1 MSTRLFCQAVA
12 AILALAGPVTVN
24 LAGQNPPPALTP
36 RLALPSGRNAAEA
49 AGGSPGRRV
58 LLLSEYGRIPAIAVV
73 DTVLGRSLP
82 DSTLG
87 ITYDSE
93 LLDVARFGDSAYTTR
108 ALEYLGRKYAA
119 APPDVILAPGFQ
131 AVWLAD
137 RLRRGS
143 FPHASIIFL
152 GVDER
157 LLDSLPRDTPLTGV
171 SLRYDFAGTGQAI
184 RRLQPQIRRIV
195 IVAGV
200 GPFDLQWL
208 PVAHRELAALG
219 YDITELVGLPLTALR
234 DSVARLGK
242 STAIVYVNVFRDR
255 QGGRYVGR
263 TVGMEL
269 ARVASVPVY
278 SVHDIGV
285 GAGIVGGRVVSYGSQ
300 ARLASDL
307 TRRVL
312 AGESPASIPVVRD
325 SALVYEFDWRALK
338 RWHLSEANL
347 PPGSVV
353 LFREPTFYGRYRLQ
367 VLGFGGALI
376 IQFLLI
382 AALLAARRRQR
393 RAQAEVERRLRL
405 EQLVSE
411 LSGSFVEVPGEQT
424 DDAIK
429 HWLTRLRES
438 FEVDRVRLARFRS
451 DGSLAHVT
459 LSAGTAALE
468 ERGSLDV
475 PSDRMPELVGRLF
488 HGGELRIASVDRELT
503 AHPEDRSLLQGL
515 GTRSVLALPLPGK
528 DRAVGAI
535 SLAMLRRER
544 VWKDAEVQELR
555 LVAEVFSNVLRR
567 QDAEAEM
574 DRQAHEAAHASRVAT
589 LGELAASLAHE
600 LNQPLTAILSNANA
614 ATRFLD
620 AEPPDLQEIRESLAD
635 IAADDRRASEVIQRM
650 RIMLRKGELE
660 RRPLDLNELVTDT
673 VRLVSSDA
681 VLRQVRVEEA
691 LGPTPAAVVGDR
703 VQLQQVVLNILL
715 NGLDA
720 SADAPHPR
728 RISITTAAGSRDATV
743 TVRDWGGGIPSDA
756 LMRIF
761 EPFFTTKRTGLGMGL
776 SISRSIV
783 EAHGGRIWA
792 VNNSD
797 GGVTVSFAIPFAG
810 GPGT

>member
-1 MSTRLFCQAVA
+1 VASAFGRPLSLAVA
-12 AILALAGPVTVN
+12 AL
-24 LAGQNPPPALTP
+24 
-36 RLALPSGRNAAEA
+36 LALPGSGPALLL
-49 AGGSPGRRV
+49 GQTPSGPSTGVPGRRV
-58 LLLSEYGRIPAIAVV
+58 LLLSEYGRIPALALV
-73 DTVLGRSLP
+73 DSVLQHSLP
-82 DSTLG
+82 DSALG

-93 LLDVARFGDSAYTTR
+93 LLDVARFGDSAYATR

-119 APPDVILAPGFQ
+119 DQPDVILAPGFQ

-137 RLRRGS
+137 RLRRQS

-157 LLDSLPRDTPLTGV
+157 LLDSLPRGAPLTGV

-184 RRLQPQIRRIV
+184 RALQPEVRRVVLI
-195 IVAGV
+195 AGV
-200 GPFDLQWL
+200 SPFDLQWL

-219 YDITELVGLPLTALR
+219 YDIAELVGLPLAVLR
-234 DSVARLGK
+234 DSVARLGP
-242 STAIVYVNVFRDR
+242 STAIVYLNVFRDR

-269 ARVASVPVY
+269 ARVASVPMY
-278 SVHDIGV
+278 TVHDIGL
-285 GAGIVGGRVVSYGSQ
+285 GTGIVGGRVVSYASQ
-300 ARLASDL
+300 ARLAAEL
-307 TRRVL
+307 ARRVL
-312 AGESPASIPVVRD
+312 AGAPASGIPVIRD
-325 SALVYEFDWRALK
+325 GALVYEFDWRALR
-338 RWHLSEANL
+338 RWRLSDRKL

-353 LFREPTFYGRYRLQ
+353 LFRKPSFYEQYRLE
-367 VLGFGGALI
+367 VLGIGLALLV
-376 IQFLLI
+376 QAGLI

-393 RAQAEVERRLRL
+393 RAQTEAERRLRL
-405 EQLVSE
+405 EQLVSG
-411 LSGSFVEVPGEQT
+411 LSGSFVEVPIEQT
-424 DDAIK
+424 DEAIQ

-459 LSAGTAALE
+459 LSADQAVVM
-468 ERGSLDV
+468 ERLALDV
-475 PSDRMPELVGRLF
+475 PGDQMPELVGRLF

-503 AHPEDRSLLQGL
+503 AYPGDRQLLQSL

-535 SLAMLRRER
+535 SLGMVQRER
-544 VWKDAEVQELR
+544 VWTDAEVQELR

-574 DRQAHEAAHASRVAT
+574 DRQAQEAAHAGRVAT

-614 ATRFLD
+614 ARRFLE
-620 AEPPDLQEIRESLAD
+620 AEPPDLKEVREILAD

-650 RIMLRKGELE
+650 RAMLRKGELD
-660 RRPLDLNELVTDT
+660 RRVLDLNELVTDA

-681 VLRQVRVEEA
+681 VLRQVRIDEQLATSVIQII
-691 LGPTPAAVVGDR
+691 GDR
-703 VQLQQVVLNILL
+703 VQLQQVVINLLL
-715 NGLDA
+715 NGLDV
-720 SADAPHPR
+720 SAELSHPR
-728 RISITTAAGSRDATV
+728 RIVIGTGAWNQEATV
-743 TVRDWGGGIPSDA
+743 TLRDWGPGIPTEA
-756 LMRIF
+756 LAHIF
-761 EPFFTTKRTGLGMGL
+761 EPFYTTKRAGLGMGL

-792 VNNSD
+792 ANNSD
-797 GGVTVSFAIPFAG
+797 GGATVGFAIPRSD
-810 GPGT
+810 GPPP